1 MKIPISP
8 RLKAIADEVILTETA
23 ADIGTDH
30 GYLPVYLVKR
40 KGLSRVIAADVNQDP
55 LNKACRVIQ
64 LYKLQSHIDLRLG
77 NGLEVLEPGE
87 ASTIIIAGMGGVLI
101 SELLDKSPAI
111 AQKAEKLILQP
122 VQGTKELRRYLF
134 KNGYEIINEKLIQE
148 KHRFYV
154 ILSTHFMNK
163 PVQQVDSL
171 TLEIGS
177 FIQLQDPVVTQA
189 FLRRKIRITENKWR
203 GMLRS
208 EAVEKEKIMETELL
222 LVKLKEALAWVTK

>member
-8 RLKAIADEVILTETA
+8 RLKAIADEVILAGTA

-40 KGLSRVIAADVNQDP
+40 KELSRVIAADVNQDP
-55 LNKACRVIQ
+55 LNKARRVIQ
-64 LYKLQSHIDLRLG
+64 LYKLQPYIDLRLG
-77 NGLEVLEPGE
+77 NGLEVLHPGE

-101 SELLDKSPAI
+101 SELLDKSPVI

-122 VQGTKELRRYLF
+122 VQGTKELRRFLF
-134 KNGYEIINEKLIQE
+134 ENGYEIINEKLIQE
-148 KHRFYV
+148 RHRFYV
-154 ILSTHFMNK
+154 ILSTYFTNK
-163 PVQQVDSL
+163 PVQQVDPL
-171 TLEIGS
+171 TLEIGA
-177 FIQLQDPVVTQA
+177 FIQQQDPVVTQA
-189 FLRRKIRITENKWR
+189 FLRRKIRITEKKLR

-222 LVKLKEALAWVTK
+222 LEKLKEALAWVIK